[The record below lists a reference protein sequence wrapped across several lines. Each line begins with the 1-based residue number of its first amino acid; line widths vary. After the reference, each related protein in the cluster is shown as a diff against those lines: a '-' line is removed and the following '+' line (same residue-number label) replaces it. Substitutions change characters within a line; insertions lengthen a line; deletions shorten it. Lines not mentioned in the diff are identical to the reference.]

1 MSERLLSTVS
11 ADEPPTLYWSQAD
24 PAGLVLGFSQKQ
36 DILNPAALAAQQ
48 LPIYHRRA
56 GGSAVMVGPGF
67 LRLGVMLPANHSLG
81 LPDIVVSYR
90 WLVEAW
96 AAAPPRPRVYA
107 RPVAPGRPH

>member
-1 MSERLLSTVS
+1 MSLTISKQQYQIDMSERLLSTVS

-56 GGSAVMVGPGF
+56 GGAGVKVGPRLVGPG
-67 LRLGVMLPANHSLG
+67 VEMPAKHPPVV
-81 LPDIVVSYR
+81 PDY
-90 WLVEAW
+90 L
-96 AAAPPRPRVYA
+96 
-107 RPVAPGRPH
+107 

>member
-48 LPIYHRRA
+48 LPIYHPRA
-56 GGSAVMVGPGF
+56 GGSAVMVGPGLF
-67 LRLGVMLPANHSLG
+67 CLDLILPPNHPPVF
-81 LPDIVVSYR
+81 PDIPYSYLCLCR
-90 WLVEAW
+90 TS
-96 AAAPPRPRVYA
+96 VYT
-107 RPVAPGRPH
+107 